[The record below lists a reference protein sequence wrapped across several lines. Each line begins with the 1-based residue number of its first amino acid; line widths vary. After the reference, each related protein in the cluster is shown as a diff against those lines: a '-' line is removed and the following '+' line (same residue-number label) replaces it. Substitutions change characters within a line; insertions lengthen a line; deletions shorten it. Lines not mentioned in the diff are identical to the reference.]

1 MVWQVQPR
9 KDLHINVVIY
19 WQKFVTEFE
28 AQDMRSLNELI
39 REFYDHLS
47 ERFIPKPVIFS
58 TEEVRLMHTRETA
71 SGILKLM
78 NI

>member
-1 MVWQVQPR
+1 
-9 KDLHINVVIY
+9 
-19 WQKFVTEFE
+19 
-28 AQDMRSLNELI
+28 MRSLNELI